1 MVYSTLP
8 WSRPSFVRVHRIVAL
23 CWFLPVPWRTK
34 FPKKLESLG
43 LKVKVCVV
51 AHAMGVEDNAT
62 RYQPT
67 TDLSAALSNT
77 SAVVLLGQQYRRLAS
92 LHKLVTARRKIW
104 LPSFNDPAMVSW
116 LQDRSRTE
124 ARAENV
130 TLDER
135 VEIQRLAANDD
146 YDTFVRQNI
155 VLVDLWAAGANN
167 AVLEGLALQAPF
179 LIRKLDGPVEYLG
192 ADYPLFFESLDEVQ
206 YWLDHEDVL
215 REKMV
220 AAHEYLQRL
229 DTSRF
234 AVEYMGQQMV
244 NCTREGPR

>member
-1 MVYSTLP
+1 VAITVVHTCFTFDIHFFNLLESMLQP
-8 WSRPSFVRVHRIVAL
+8 KAFVRAAAATATAAAARGTRELRSTHILSFAMVMTAL
-23 CWFLPVPWRTK
+23 NMFLLSHNQIAHLSKSQSAHCATTMADKETW
-34 FPKKLESLG
+34 SL
-43 LKVKVCVV
+43 
-51 AHAMGVEDNAT
+51 A
-62 RYQPT
+62 RYQSTNQDNVSAHSASVSHISSTRT
-67 TDLSAALSNT
+67 TKTLGAPPIDTIKASASV
-77 SAVVLLGQQYRRLAS
+77 SAS
-92 LHKLVTARRKIW
+92 T
-104 LPSFNDPAMVSW
+104 
-116 LQDRSRTE
+116 
-124 ARAENV
+124 
-130 TLDER
+130 
-135 VEIQRLAANDD
+135 
-146 YDTFVRQNI
+146 
-155 VLVDLWAAGANN
+155 N
-167 AVLEGLALQAPF
+167 AVMEGLALQAPF